1 MSKKYNSDNDQKK
14 AVLTRIKLGKN
25 VNRIDQILITEIG
38 GVTRII
44 RIDVI
49 FVFISSS
56 FFY

>member
-1 MSKKYNSDNDQKK
+1 M
-14 AVLTRIKLGKN
+14 TRIKLGKN
-25 VNRIDQILITEIG
+25 VNRIDQILITELG